1 MKKHQKILHAVLL
14 ISAVFLLT
22 ASLYLEGLFV
32 KPEGIFHDAATRL
45 ERLGK
50 PVSSKVAVVLIDE
63 ASLRALNPIAGRWP
77 WPRAIYSDLLEFLAM
92 GKPRAVV
99 FDVLF
104 TERTNA
110 TAKMDAN
117 DAQLAAATEKFG
129 SVYHAMHVLRDEED
143 ETNRQIL
150 NQPMPPDFV
159 DRFAV
164 KINGAFATGGAP
176 SNSFYIPFKELYRA
190 AKGVA
195 VVEFSPDADGIYRS
209 TRPLREYQGK
219 FFPVPGLAPF
229 MTGGAVEA
237 SPHAMKMGGKTIPL
251 DDDGKYT
258 INVYGKFSEYS
269 ISGLFASL
277 QMIRA
282 GEVEKLMV
290 SPSEFKDKVV
300 YVGGSAVGVE
310 DLKSTSISSR
320 TPGVFLHASL
330 ASNFIEDDFL
340 FPPNRKHT
348 LVATFAAA
356 LLCLSGIFGLRQ
368 FWQKVA
374 VPLVVMTLWAAYCVH
389 GLFVNAVY
397 EFVPPL
403 SSALFAGIAGFGY
416 VALTEGRE
424 KGKVRRMF
432 SQYVSPEV
440 LKVMTENPEQFAS
453 IGAGSKA
460 EISVLFSDIRN
471 FTTFSERSTPEQVVD
486 MLNAHFSHM
495 TEPIIRRHGTV
506 DKFIGDAIM
515 AFWGAPVK
523 LENHAESAV
532 MAALEMKRQM
542 ALVNEEIKK
551 KGIDFTVKI
560 GIGVNS
566 GDAIIG
572 NIGSEKKLNYTV
584 IGDTVNLASR
594 LETITKTYDV
604 LIIISETTRAKLR
617 DDVPCR
623 VLDTVR
629 VKGKEIPVRIFEPMD
644 CHDEESRRKSAE
656 VAALTNAA
664 FAKYEIGD
672 YKEALELYNR
682 LEECPLRELYVKR
695 CENALAT
702 GKQPGV
708 RLERRKRTLI
718 QPEET
723 P

>member
-1 MKKHQKILHAVLL
+1 MKKYLKILHAALL
-14 ISAVFLLT
+14 ILAVFALT
-22 ASLYLEGLFV
+22 ASLYLAGLFV
-32 KPEGIFHDAATRL
+32 KPEGIFHDAATRFV
-45 ERLGK
+45 RLGK
-50 PVSSKVAVVLIDE
+50 PVSSKVAVILIDE
-63 ASLRALNPIAGRWP
+63 ASLRALNPMAGRWP

-110 TAKMDAN
+110 TAVMDAN
-117 DAQLAAATEKFG
+117 DAGLAAATAKFG
-129 SVYHAMHVLRDEED
+129 SVYHAMHVLHDEAD

-150 NQPMPPDFV
+150 NQPMPTDFV
-159 DRFAV
+159 QKFSV
-164 KINGAFATGGAP
+164 KINGAIATWETP

-209 TRPLREYQGK
+209 TKPLREYQGK

-229 MTGGAVEA
+229 VTGGAVEA
-237 SPHAMKMGGKTIPL
+237 SPHAVKIGGKTIPL

-258 INVYGKFSEYS
+258 INVYGKFNEYS

-277 QMIRA
+277 QKIRA
-282 GEVEKLMV
+282 GDVEKLMV
-290 SPSEFKDKVV
+290 APSEFKDKVV

-310 DLKSTSISSR
+310 DLKSTSISPR

-340 FPPNRKHT
+340 APPNRTHT
-348 LVATFAAA
+348 LAAA
-356 LLCLSGIFGLRQ
+356 FIAAVLCLYGVFGLKP
-368 FWQKVA
+368 FWQKA
-374 VPLVVMTLWAAYCVH
+374 AITLVVMALWTAFCVH
-389 GLFVNAVY
+389 GLEFNAVY
-397 EFVPPL
+397 EAVPPL
-403 SSALFAGIAGFGY
+403 SAALLAGVAGFGY

-440 LKVMTENPEQFAS
+440 LNIMTENPEEFAS

-471 FTTFSERSTPEQVVD
+471 FTTFSERSSPEQVVD
-486 MLNAHFSHM
+486 MLNVHFSHM
-495 TEPIIRRHGTV
+495 TEPIIRRRGTV

-532 MAALEMKRQM
+532 TAALEMKRQM
-542 ALVNEEIKK
+542 VLVNEEIKK

-604 LIIISETTRAKLR
+604 LIIISESTRARLK

-629 VKGKEIPVRIFEPMD
+629 VKGKEIPVKIYEPMD

-656 VAALTNAA
+656 VAGLTNAA

-672 YKEALELYNR
+672 YKAALELYNT
-682 LEECPLRELYVKR
+682 LEDCSLKEIYVKR
-695 CENALAT
+695 CENALAS
-702 GKQPGV
+702 GKQPGE
-708 RLERRKRTLI
+708 RLERRKSNP
-718 QPEET
+718 Q
-723 P
+723 